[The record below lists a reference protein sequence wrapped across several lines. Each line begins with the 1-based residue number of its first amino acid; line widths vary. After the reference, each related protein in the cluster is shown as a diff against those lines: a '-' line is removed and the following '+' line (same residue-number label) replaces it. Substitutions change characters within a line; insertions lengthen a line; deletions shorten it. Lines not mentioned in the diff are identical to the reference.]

1 MKEHERRESESV
13 TKRREAPP
21 SPGRR
26 PANEAEGG
34 RKGLPAPSVVPAQPD
49 LAEWLNRLLAD
60 EFMLYTKTLNDHW
73 NVRGMQFSSLHEF
86 FEMLYQKSQGYADDV
101 AERVRTIGGTALGT
115 MEDFLRHTRLE
126 EQAGAPPDP
135 RGMIGNLLADHEQI
149 MDVLRE
155 GIELTENKFNDP
167 GTNNFL
173 TDLLMKH
180 EKVAWMLRA
189 HLDKDLG

>member
-1 MKEHERRESESV
+1 MKEHDRREAESV

-21 SPGRR
+21 GPGRR
-26 PANEAEGG
+26 EAES
-34 RKGLPAPSVVPAQPD
+34 RKAPPSPSVAPARPE
-49 LAEWLNRLLAD
+49 LAGWLNRLLAD
-60 EFMLYTKTLNDHW
+60 EFILYTKTLNDHW

-86 FEMLYQKSQGYADDV
+86 FEILYEKSQDFADDV
-101 AERVRTIGGTALGT
+101 AERVRTVGGTALGT

-155 GIELTENKFNDP
+155 GIELTEHTFNDP

-180 EKVAWMLRA
+180 EKLAWMLRA